1 MGEANPSGKLPFSFP
16 AKVEDIGAH
25 ALQAYPGDGQTVEYK
40 EGIFVGYRW
49 LEREKIKPVFAF
61 GHGLSYT
68 NFIYT
73 DLNLDKEQVEQDG
86 KLIAKVSVTN
96 TGKCAGAEVV
106 QLYVSDLKS
115 SLPRPVKELKGFKKV
130 YLKPGE
136 KKEVTFTLDKDA
148 FSYYDPAVHS
158 WVVEPGKFELSI
170 GSSSDDIR
178 LRQKFICL

>member
-1 MGEANPSGKLPFSFP
+1 MRCRLIRATGRRLN
-16 AKVEDIGAH
+16 
-25 ALQAYPGDGQTVEYK
+25 
-40 EGIFVGYRW
+40 
-49 LEREKIKPVFAF
+49 IKKVFAF

-68 NFIYT
+68 DFIYT